1 MIQHSFSVPAII
13 TPLTG
18 DFDATGDRL
27 LGTPI
32 NTHVAI
38 VGFARSSVPT
48 NLGSSTS
55 GLSASR
61 GSAWEDSANTRF
73 LLYPNVVVNIGDR
86 FDVAGM
92 SLRVFMIFP
101 RYDIDG
107 LLDHI
112 QVDAKP
118 WE

>member
-1 MIQHSFSVPAII
+1 MIQHSFSVPATI

-18 DFDATGDRL
+18 DRDASGERIF
-27 LGTPI
+27 GEPI
-32 NTHVAI
+32 STFVAV
-38 VGFARSSVPT
+38 VGLSSSYAAT

-61 GSAWEDSANTRF
+61 GSAWENTASTRF
-73 LLYPNVVVNIGDR
+73 LLSREEVINIGDKL
-86 FDVAGM
+86 DVAGL
-92 SLRVFMIFP
+92 SLRVSSVFP

-107 LLDHI
+107 ILDHL